1 MKELR
6 CPKCNSTNI
15 DDQDCFDTVTY
26 AIGGVKEYHCGCCVD
41 CGTHLQWSEV
51 YEFTGYD
58 DIEEDE

>member
-1 MKELR
+1 MRELR

-15 DDQDCFDTVTY
+15 DDQDCFDTVST
-26 AIGGVKEYHCGCCVD
+26 IGGLKEYHCGRCVD
-41 CGTHLQWSEV
+41 CGTFFQWSEV